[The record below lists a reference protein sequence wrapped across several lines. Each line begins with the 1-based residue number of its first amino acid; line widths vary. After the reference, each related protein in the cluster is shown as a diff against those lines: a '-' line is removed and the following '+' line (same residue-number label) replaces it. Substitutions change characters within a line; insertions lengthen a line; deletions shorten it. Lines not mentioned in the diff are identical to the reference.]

1 MERRRNFSMWTVFSA
16 TYGGENRQW
25 EGKWFV
31 TVHPNVRSIVLPKM
45 RDLNEL
51 LFLEFILVP
60 SSHLKKNENEN
71 PHVRVE
77 IPIYLCGSPAC
88 PPLPTDFLTP
98 AEPKVFWVWKL
109 LVPLRSR
116 WTRKGDEVKGEGK
129 QLVWNPKLQILLR
142 NFYGFSQAA
151 EETLAL
157 LREMMKPAA
166 N

>member
-1 MERRRNFSMWTVFSA
+1 MLSHMERRRNFSMWTVFSA

-45 RDLNEL
+45 IDLNEL

-71 PHVRVE
+71 PHVHVE

-88 PPLPTDFLTP
+88 PPAPHWLPHPSRAEGILDMETACPFVVKMNKKRRWGKRGGEAISVESQTPDSSQKFLWLFSGSWRET
-98 AEPKVFWVWKL
+98 
-109 LVPLRSR
+109 
-116 WTRKGDEVKGEGK
+116 
-129 QLVWNPKLQILLR
+129 
-142 NFYGFSQAA
+142 GFA
-151 EETLAL
+151 
-157 LREMMKPAA
+157 
-166 N
+166 